1 MKHLTVLLCFTYV
14 GFFDIPSIPLK
25 TDVIY
30 GCAPCDKYHST
41 KISHFHLDSFVPL
54 FVGIYAFISGENLR
68 FYPSV
73 ALSLHTDPNRKYFD
87 TLFLHFIVW
96 NNHYF
101 LPGLCWAASHDNVM
115 FSLMS
120 SLPSTMVAT
129 TKNVC
134 WVSVRSHRS
143 FCIFKNLNHILNKLK
158 LYLLT

>member
-1 MKHLTVLLCFTYV
+1 MKHLTVFLCFTYV

-87 TLFLHFIVW
+87 TLFLHFIVCKIIS
-96 NNHYF
+96 
-101 LPGLCWAASHDNVM
+101 LCLAFVRQPPDKTM
-115 FSLMS
+115 FSSLS
-120 SLPSTMVAT
+120 SLPSTNYP
-129 TKNVC
+129 KN
-134 WVSVRSHRS
+134 
-143 FCIFKNLNHILNKLK
+143 F
-158 LYLLT
+158 

>member
-1 MKHLTVLLCFTYV
+1 MFLCFTYV

-30 GCAPCDKYHST
+30 GWAPCDKYHST

-87 TLFLHFIVW
+87 TLFCT
-96 NNHYF
+96 
-101 LPGLCWAASHDNVM
+101 LCFRHWYLCHQ
-115 FSLMS
+115 
-120 SLPSTMVAT
+120 PT

-134 WVSVRSHRS
+134 WPSVRIPLVKS
-143 FCIFKNLNHILNKLK
+143 FWIFKNLTGSVLNKLK
-158 LYLLT
+158 LNLIEFLWWLKKNVV